1 MGCPGTVQ
9 FAQIPDMNLTQF
21 EDVVLTWGVTWPGV
35 IIWNVFFF
43 FFQTIP
49 EEANFP
55 VPFSDRGDGS

>member
-35 IIWNVFFF
+35 II
-43 FFQTIP
+43 
-49 EEANFP
+49 
-55 VPFSDRGDGS
+55 

>member
-21 EDVVLTWGVTWPGV
+21 EDVVLTWGVNLAWRYYLKC
-35 IIWNVFFF
+35 FFF
-43 FFQTIP
+43 FFQTIS

-55 VPFSDRGDGS
+55 VLFSDRGDGS